1 MLKRQPKYKLLVEIK
16 KKNLNQRK
24 LAQAIDVDPAI
35 ISKIVNGHLIPSEKE
50 QVLIAEALNT
60 DVRELF

>member
-24 LAQAIDVDPAI
+24 LAQAIDVDPAV
-35 ISKIVNGHLIPSEKE
+35 ISKIVNGSFIPSEKE
-50 QVLIAEALNT
+50 QVLIAEALNA
-60 DVRELF
+60 DVQELF

>member
-1 MLKRQPKYKLLVEIK
+1 MLKQEPNCKLLIEIR

-24 LAQAIDVDPAI
+24 LAQAIDIDPAI
-35 ISKIVNGHLIPSEKE
+35 ISKIISGIWIPNEKV
-50 QVLIAEALNT
+50 QALIAEALNT